1 MTKDECKDKIA
12 KQEGYG
18 DWADLWGAMQ
28 QKFNGVR
35 LFARMNSLE
44 NRAMDEFAQIQVNN
58 LDKAEVIN
66 RRELLFAFIKDW
78 KEEFKDENWD
88 YLDFKVERFLS
99 KQQLLTVGNMK
110 SAKLKEQNYQLKTNI
125 QVGTTPSICYIHCQG
140 AFIFIK

>member
-99 KQQLLTVGNMK
+99 KQ
-110 SAKLKEQNYQLKTNI
+110 
-125 QVGTTPSICYIHCQG
+125 
-140 AFIFIK
+140 